1 MVSAPAGVALHCR
14 AVVGPNEFFFQARDA
29 DVAIPVDPHAMRAG
43 PDVHR
48 RYLFGVLA
56 ELDRLLPDGGLRFW
70 VTWEL
75 NTLDERFRGA
85 IAVVYDDDQLQRP
98 LWAPAV
104 PVIFKT
110 VGLGREPFRHTAGLP
125 PEIAWRMALRD
136 ARNFALHVQRLARGP
151 RIPGRRPP
159 TYQIPLGA
167 SSLVD
172 VPDLPFTERPVDV
185 FFAGSVGN
193 SGRFTVRPRVVVR
206 RQMEAA
212 ISAAERAL
220 PGLQVDY
227 LVFAPFGVLHGED
240 ARILQTE
247 DYARR
252 LAVSRYALCPRGNV
266 EETYRFFEAVRAGC
280 VAIGE
285 PLPARWYFADAPYVA
300 IKRWSQLPEVLRSL
314 RADPG
319 GTAELA
325 AAGRRYWEQ
334 RIAEPRVAEFM
345 RARLP
350 MRDDQVVRRERGDV
364 APGHGV
370 LVDEV

>member
-1 MVSAPAGVALHCR
+1 
-14 AVVGPNEFFFQARDA
+14 
-29 DVAIPVDPHAMRAG
+29 MRAG

-56 ELDRLLPDGGLRFW
+56 ELDRLLPDAGLRFW

-75 NTLDERFRGA
+75 NTLDERFRSA
-85 IAVVYDDDQLQRP
+85 IAVVYDDDQLQKP

-110 VGLGREPFRHTAGLP
+110 VGLGREPLRWTTALP

-136 ARNFALHVQRLARGP
+136 ARNFALELKRRAGGRG
-151 RIPGRRPP
+151 RYPGSRPP

-167 SSLVD
+167 SALVD
-172 VPDLPFTERPVDV
+172 VPDVPFGERPVDL
-185 FFAGSVGN
+185 FFAGSIGN

-212 ISAAERAL
+212 IEVAKRAF
-220 PGLQVDY
+220 PDLQVDY

-240 ARILQTE
+240 EKILQTE
-247 DYARR
+247 EYARR
-252 LAVSRYALCPRGNV
+252 LAASRYALCPRGNV

-285 PLPARWYFADAPYVA
+285 PLPARWYFADAPYVPLR
-300 IKRWSQLPEVLRSL
+300 RWSQLPDILRSL
-314 RADPG
+314 KADPR

-325 AAGRRYWEQ
+325 AAARRWWEE
-334 RIAEPRVAEFM
+334 RIAEPHIAQFM
-345 RARLP
+345 RARIPSLP
-350 MRDDQVVRRERGDV
+350 ARDDQVVRGEAGEV
-364 APGHGV
+364 ADGHGV